1 MLLRIRYCKVVLRK
15 FSEPSSSFT
24 QWYFVAAWMK
34 AMFVREISL
43 WKNSSLIWYQWML
56 RIFSAAGK
64 LTSSM
69 SCLFCYVYRWID
81 PLASS
86 EPIEV
91 SMPQPLFFHLIFTPS
106 VMNMILQLMSF
117 FLSYD
122 LDCCLFLDL
131 GLRLLFQTFGPSKF
145 LIE

>member
-24 QWYFVAAWMK
+24 QWNFVAAWMK
-34 AMFVREISL
+34 VMFVREVSL
-43 WKNSSLIWYQWML
+43 WKNSSLVMISVDATHFFRSREVNVFNEL
-56 RIFSAAGK
+56 FI
-64 LTSSM
+64 L
-69 SCLFCYVYRWID
+69 CLSLDGPIGFLWANGSKYV
-81 PLASS
+81 PT
-86 EPIEV
+86 P
-91 SMPQPLFFHLIFTPS
+91 FFHLIFTPS
-106 VMNMILQLMSF
+106 VMNMILQLMSI

-122 LDCCLFLDL
+122 LDCCLFLVL